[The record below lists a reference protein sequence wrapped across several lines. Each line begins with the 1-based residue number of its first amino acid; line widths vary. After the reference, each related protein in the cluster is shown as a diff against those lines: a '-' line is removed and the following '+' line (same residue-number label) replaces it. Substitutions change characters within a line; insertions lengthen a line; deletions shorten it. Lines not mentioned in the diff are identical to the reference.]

1 MTGSGDENVLN
12 PRAQFSIAHDYRPG
26 MIFPL
31 ATLETGRK
39 LVRVSFR
46 KEFWNGYWEQGRH
59 LRQYLNSA
67 SQITISWRETV
78 LRTLIAGLRQDF
90 LCVACVGLCL
100 FVTDRVLTETE

>member
-26 MIFPL
+26 MFFPL

-46 KEFWNGYWEQGRH
+46 KEFWNGYWGQGRH

-67 SQITISWRETV
+67 SQITISGRENV
-78 LRTLIAGLRQDF
+78 LRMPYRRFKAGF
-90 LCVACVGLCL
+90 SVC
-100 FVTDRVLTETE
+100 